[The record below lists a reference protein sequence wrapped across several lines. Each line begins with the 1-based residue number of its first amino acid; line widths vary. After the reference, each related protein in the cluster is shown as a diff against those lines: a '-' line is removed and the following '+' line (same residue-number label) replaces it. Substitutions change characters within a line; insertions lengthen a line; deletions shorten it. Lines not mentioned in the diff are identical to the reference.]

1 VGDRCSASFTL
12 FWDSIIIIGFNLIH
26 FFVPMG
32 VMALLEDKQYLGRE
46 DFSCPQFWVP
56 LFCSGNDFHGFS
68 VKKKG
73 GSKWVI

>member
-1 VGDRCSASFTL
+1 
-12 FWDSIIIIGFNLIH
+12 
-26 FFVPMG
+26 MG

>member
-12 FWDSIIIIGFNLIH
+12 FWDPIIIIGFNLVH
-26 FFVPMG
+26 FVVPMG
-32 VMALLEDKQYLGRE
+32 VMALLEYKQYFGRE

-68 VKKKG
+68 VKKNGVSKG
-73 GSKWVI
+73 VI